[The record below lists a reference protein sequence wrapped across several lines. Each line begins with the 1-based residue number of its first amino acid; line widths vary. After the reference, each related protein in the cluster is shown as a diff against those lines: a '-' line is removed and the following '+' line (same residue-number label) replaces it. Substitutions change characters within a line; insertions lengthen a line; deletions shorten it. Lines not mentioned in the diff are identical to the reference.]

1 MLSVQYPEINPF
13 LVTPGTHMGSH
24 STGTKMPQRFLYS
37 LAWSRGSRARRR
49 ETKCA
54 QTKVAGFSCVGDRLD
69 LDKIWRSV
77 LSTPRTRL
85 GPRSAGTEMPQRFLY
100 SSAWVAGC
108 ARSGAISGARETK
121 ISQHLLPGLSSS
133 RRDLAIRRGARSRG
147 VGSEK
152 YAKSGRRAR

>member
-54 QTKVAGFSCVGDRLD
+54 QTKVSGFSCVGDCLD

-85 GPRSAGTEMPQRFLY
+85 GPRSAGTEMPESVLCR
-100 SSAWVAGC
+100 SAWSRGSRARRRDPGC
-108 ARSGAISGARETK
+108 ARNEDLATSFARSDLFSSRSRDPSRRGGARRLLGK
-121 ISQHLLPGLSSS
+121 VSQ
-133 RRDLAIRRGARSRG
+133 IR
-147 VGSEK
+147 V
-152 YAKSGRRAR
+152 